1 MHAQKI
7 EWRGLRASLEKNFS
21 APPPGVGATPAR
33 RALGLAQRRSA
44 VRAAETAVGAVGFG
58 VVAGGA
64 QALQVGGVGGK
75 VGAGAPGKDMV
86 DVRCAGLASAGS
98 AGAAPRFALKLVGA

>member
-1 MHAQKI
+1 MRVQIIDWVFARPPKKI
-7 EWRGLRASLEKNFS
+7 FG
-21 APPPGVGATPAR
+21 PPGVGTAPVRPAT
-33 RALGLAQRRSA
+33 GLAQRRSA
-44 VRAAETAVGAVGFG
+44 VWAAKPAVGAVGLG